1 VKEDLPQRGASA
13 GHERKQLVAWLEHHR
28 DTLKDSSARL
38 LSAPFSTLLTVL
50 VLAVAMALPA
60 GLYVLL
66 DNVRRVTEGME
77 SASQITLYLKE
88 SLPPQRQELLLK
100 QLNQDSR
107 FGQIQLISSDQA
119 LQEFREYSGWG
130 DVLDYL
136 DTNPL
141 PAVVV
146 VRPLMTDTQP
156 DEMERWLD
164 DLRRLPDVESVQLDM
179 QWVRRLYSLYDLLE
193 RGVAALALLLGV
205 AMALIVGNTIRLA
218 IENRREEIVVVKLV
232 GGTDAYVRRPFLYT
246 GFWYGLASALLAW
259 NMVGILLVWISEPV
273 GRLTELYA
281 SQFELR
287 GLAFGDGLLLL
298 MLGAGMGIGGA
309 WLAVRRHLSA
319 IEPA

>member
-1 VKEDLPQRGASA
+1 MKEDLPQRGASA

>member
-1 VKEDLPQRGASA
+1 MKEDLPQRGASA

-193 RGVAALALLLGV
+193 RGVAALALL
-205 AMALIVGNTIRLA
+205 
-218 IENRREEIVVVKLV
+218 
-232 GGTDAYVRRPFLYT
+232 
-246 GFWYGLASALLAW
+246 YGLWIALDALLFGVSVAGW
-259 NMVGILLVWISEPV
+259 PTLAAGIMLFSGVQLMSIGILGEYI
-273 GRLTELYA
+273 GRIYDEVKQRPTYVVARDEDRSPWRDA
-281 SQFELR
+281 
-287 GLAFGDGLLLL
+287 
-298 MLGAGMGIGGA
+298 
-309 WLAVRRHLSA
+309 
-319 IEPA
+319 

>member
-1 VKEDLPQRGASA
+1 MKEEIPQRGASA
-13 GHERKQLVAWLEHHR
+13 GLERKQFYAWLEHHR
-28 DTLKDSSARL
+28 DTLKDSSRRL
-38 LSAPFSTLLTVL
+38 FSAPFSTLLTVL
-50 VLAVAMALPA
+50 VLSVAMALPA

-66 DNVRRVTEGME
+66 DNVRRVTDGLE
-77 SASQITLYLKE
+77 SASQITLYLKD
-88 SLPPQRQELLLK
+88 SLSPQRQELLLR

-107 FGQIQLISSDQA
+107 FGQVQLISSEQA

-136 DTNPL
+136 DSNPL

-146 VRPLMTDTQP
+146 LRPLMANTAP
-156 DEMERWLD
+156 DDMEQWLD
-164 DLRRLPDVESVQLDM
+164 DLRRIPDVESVQLDM

-193 RGVAALALLLGV
+193 RGVVALALLLGV

-218 IENRREEIVVVKLV
+218 IENRREEIIVVKLV

-259 NMVGILLVWISEPV
+259 NMVGLLLVWISDPV
-273 GRLTELYA
+273 NRLTELYA

-287 GLAFGDGLLLL
+287 GLAFSDGVLLLF
-298 MLGAGMGIGGA
+298 LGAGMGIGGA
-309 WLAVRRHLSA
+309 WLAVRRHLSLV
-319 IEPA
+319 EPT